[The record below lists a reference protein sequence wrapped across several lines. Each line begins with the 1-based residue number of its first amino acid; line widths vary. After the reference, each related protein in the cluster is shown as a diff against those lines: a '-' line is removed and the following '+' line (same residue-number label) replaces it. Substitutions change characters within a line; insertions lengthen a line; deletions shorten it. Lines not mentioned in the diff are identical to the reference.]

1 MEACCARENQPSDA
15 LNNMPNNKF
24 SGNDELTKELY
35 LSFWDKIKGIYI
47 SSIRKGG
54 IKKEFSFSQRQAI
67 AKLIEKRKRKK
78 RFIKIGD
85 QFHY

>member
-1 MEACCARENQPSDA
+1 
-15 LNNMPNNKF
+15 MPNNKF